1 MIVTLKGHELNSVH
15 DMKKLSIVI
24 AQVHLDELQKD
35 TEKKRSIQ
43 ITTSSAL
50 IIAKKISTQSP
61 DIENLPLL
69 DLAILQSEDTIF
81 PLIKD
86 SNVTKLA
93 GMIVLNDVKI
103 VPLANPEN
111 VIECESYAVFSDHIM
126 GFSLTD

>member
-1 MIVTLKGHELNSVH
+1 MTVTLKGHELNSVH

-86 SNVTKLA
+86 SNVTNLA

-126 GFSLTD
+126 GFSLAD

>member
-1 MIVTLKGHELNSVH
+1 MTITLKGHELNSVH
-15 DMKKLSIVI
+15 DMKKLSIVV

-35 TEKKRSIQ
+35 MKKKRSIQ

-50 IIAKKISTQSP
+50 IIAKKISTQAP
-61 DIENLPLL
+61 DIESLPLL

-86 SNVTKLA
+86 SNVTNLA

>member
-1 MIVTLKGHELNSVH
+1 MTITLKGHELNSVH
-15 DMKKLSIVI
+15 DMKKLSIVV

-50 IIAKKISTQSP
+50 IIAKKISTQAP

-86 SNVTKLA
+86 SNVTNLA

>member
-1 MIVTLKGHELNSVH
+1 MTVTLKGHELNSVH

-86 SNVTKLA
+86 SNVTNLA

>member
-1 MIVTLKGHELNSVH
+1 MTVTLKGHELNSVH

-86 SNVTKLA
+86 SNVTNFA

>member
-1 MIVTLKGHELNSVH
+1 MTVTLKGHELNSIH

-86 SNVTKLA
+86 SNVTNLA

>member
-1 MIVTLKGHELNSVH
+1 MTVTLKGHELNSVH

-69 DLAILQSEDTIF
+69 DLAIFQSEDTIF

-86 SNVTKLA
+86 SNVTNLA

>member
-1 MIVTLKGHELNSVH
+1 MTITLKGHELNSVH

-24 AQVHLDELQKD
+24 AQVHLEELQKD
-35 TEKKRSIQ
+35 TEKKRAIQ

-50 IIAKKISTQSP
+50 IIAKKISTQTP

-69 DLAILQSEDTIF
+69 DSAILKSEDTIF

-86 SNVTKLA
+86 SNVTNIS

-103 VPLANPEN
+103 VPFANPEN
-111 VIECESYAVFSDHIM
+111 VIEYESYAVFSDHIM